1 MKSKKLLAMLLVIA
15 LAVCIFPVSA
25 FAAPAYEESPVAPND
40 PSEKGYPDIDTF
52 VTLQYHTDVVVRSGP
67 GTYFDKIGTAY
78 IGYTI
83 GVYEMDFC
91 GKGWAQV
98 DWYGRV
104 GYIRSDLLS

>member
-52 VTLQYHTDVVVRSGP
+52 VTL
-67 GTYFDKIGTAY
+67 
-78 IGYTI
+78 
-83 GVYEMDFC
+83 
-91 GKGWAQV
+91 
-98 DWYGRV
+98 
-104 GYIRSDLLS
+104 